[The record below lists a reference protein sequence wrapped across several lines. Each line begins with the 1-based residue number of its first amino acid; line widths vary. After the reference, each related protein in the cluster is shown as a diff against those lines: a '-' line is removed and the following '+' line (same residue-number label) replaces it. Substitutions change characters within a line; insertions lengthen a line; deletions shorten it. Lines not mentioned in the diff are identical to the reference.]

1 MKKVGFSLVIIL
13 GMLFLLEGFSR
24 LLLSKL
30 YNRDFDSSL
39 IIENKY
45 GTSSG
50 LKPSAKG
57 KVWGQQFT
65 TDKFGGR
72 ASGVPLN
79 SNKKKWL
86 FIGDSVTEG
95 VGVDDESTFASRHAR
110 DFLNYDVLNISLIGY
125 SVTDYYNV
133 LNHWLENDT
142 SVELV
147 TLFFCLN
154 DVYGP
159 VKSTDLPAI
168 GRQDMTGK
176 VSSFLQKN
184 YNTYKLLKLLV
195 FRFNDRYFQY
205 DLQFY
210 QPEHLYFLN
219 SVNAL
224 KVCQELCNQRGVF
237 FQVVMMP
244 YQSQLR
250 SENLNV
256 LQPQKLLGA
265 YCLTNEIEFSDAYDY
280 LKNRTNVDE
289 LYLFGDEIHFSEKGH
304 AAMAGF
310 LSE

>member
-1 MKKVGFSLVIIL
+1 MSLIVIVGL
-13 GMLFLLEGFSR
+13 LFLVEGFSR
-24 LLLSKL
+24 FMLSQI
-30 YNRDFDSSL
+30 YNRNFDSSL
-39 IIENKY
+39 IVDNKY

-50 LKPSAKG
+50 LKPNAKS
-57 KVWGQQFT
+57 KVWGQSFS

-72 ASGVPLN
+72 STGVPLN
-79 SNKKKWL
+79 ASKKKWL

-95 VGVDDESTFASRHAR
+95 VGVDDKSTFASHHAHSFT
-110 DFLNYDVLNISLIGY
+110 DFDVLNISLIGY
-125 SVTDYYNV
+125 SITDYYNV
-133 LNHWLENDT
+133 LNHWLETDT

-159 VKSTDLPAI
+159 VKSAALPMM
-168 GRQDMTGK
+168 GRQDIIGK
-176 VSSFLQKN
+176 ASSFLQEN
-184 YNTYKLLKLLV
+184 YGTYKFMKLLA

-210 QPEHLYFLN
+210 TPEHLYFLN
-219 SVNAL
+219 TVNAI
-224 KVCQELCNQRGVF
+224 KVCQELCNQHGVF

-250 SENLNV
+250 SDNPEV

-265 YCLTNEIEFSDAYDY
+265 YCLTNEIEFSDAYAY
-280 LKNRTNVDE
+280 LKNIANKDE
-289 LYLFGDEIHFSEKGH
+289 LYLFADEIHFSEKGH
-304 AAMAGF
+304 AAMARF

>member
-1 MKKVGFSLVIIL
+1 MSLMILVGV
-13 GMLFLLEGFSR
+13 
-24 LLLSKL
+24 LLLIEGLSRFVL
-30 YNRDFDSSL
+30 NQIYNRDFDSTL
-39 IIENKY
+39 IEENLY
-45 GTSSG
+45 GTSAG
-50 LKPSAKG
+50 LKPNAKS

-65 TDKFGGR
+65 TDKYGGR

-79 SNKKKWL
+79 STKKKWL

-95 VGVDDESTFASRHAR
+95 VGVSDEATFASRHAR

-133 LNHWLENDT
+133 LNHWLTTDT

-147 TLFFCLN
+147 TLFYCLN

-159 VKSTDLPAI
+159 VKSDALPQI
-168 GRQDMTGK
+168 GRQDWVGE
-176 VSSFLQKN
+176 VSRFFQQN
-184 YNTYKLLKLLV
+184 YGTYKLAKLLA
-195 FRFNDRYFQY
+195 FRYNDRYFQY

-224 KVCQELCNQRGVF
+224 KVCQELCEAHNVF
-237 FQVVMMP
+237 FQVVMLP
-244 YQSQLR
+244 YQSQLL
-250 SENLNV
+250 SSSPEV

-265 YCLTNEIEFSDAYDY
+265 YCITNDIEFLDAYQH
-280 LKNRTNVDE
+280 LKSLDDAKSY
-289 LYLFGDEIHFSEKGH
+289 YLFADEIHLSEKGH
-304 AAMAGF
+304 AAIAGF